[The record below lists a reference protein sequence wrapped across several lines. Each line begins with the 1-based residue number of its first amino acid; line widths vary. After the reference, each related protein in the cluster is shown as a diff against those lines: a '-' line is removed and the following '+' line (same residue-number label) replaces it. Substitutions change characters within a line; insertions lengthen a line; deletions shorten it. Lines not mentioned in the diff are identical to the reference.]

1 MQHAIAVSVLGSD
14 SDVFYAPPALF
25 MRSASALGG
34 EPIFSPPPFA
44 APCTDG
50 LLIIYTLR
58 RSGLLGEQD
67 VHGGY
72 IFFRASELEAD
83 MRGEPAAILWSRAKK
98 LVDCS
103 MMLRA
108 MGFEETRPWMLN

>member
-1 MQHAIAVSVLGSD
+1 MNNAIAVSVLGSD
-14 SDVFYAPPALF
+14 DDVFYAPPDLF
-25 MRSASALGG
+25 TRSASALGG

-72 IFFRASELEAD
+72 IFFGAAELENR
-83 MRGEPAAILWSRAKK
+83 MHGEPAAVLWGRAKK

-103 MMLRA
+103 MMLRT